1 MRFSLYLMKRF
12 LRIPGSCKSPKEI
25 MSSTPLM
32 DVWCIDLTFESAGT
46 TLVYGWDFNLQ
57 FLTKKKRICT
67 FPSSSLMVSLDLS
80 PDITFAPM
88 GTSNSPGC

>member
-32 DVWCIDLTFESAGT
+32 DVWCIDLTFESVDT
-46 TLVYGWDFNLQ
+46 TLV
-57 FLTKKKRICT
+57 
-67 FPSSSLMVSLDLS
+67 
-80 PDITFAPM
+80 
-88 GTSNSPGC
+88 